1 MTQHLIAGGS
11 GANGRVSAFGKDD
24 KPLAELIAGDAE
36 AVISAGQKGGRPGRL
51 TLYDGHSH
59 ATFNVTSADGRV
71 VAGGNGVNGR
81 FSTHGTDGLP
91 VVELIAGDKES
102 VIGLG
107 QVNRAARIS
116 LYDGAQPPHEAIR
129 IDAASGDIVFENAD
143 CAEEFELDGEARP
156 GDVVVIGPNERV
168 RQCAAAYDRNVLG
181 VISGAGTFRAA
192 IVLGRRHGGR
202 GAPVAILGK
211 VWCRVDASLR
221 PIRSGDLLTTAP
233 TAGHAMVAADR
244 RRCTGAVLGKALRG
258 FPSGT
263 GLIPIL
269 VTLR

>member
-59 ATFNVTSADGRV
+59 
-71 VAGGNGVNGR
+71 
-81 FSTHGTDGLP
+81 
-91 VVELIAGDKES
+91 
-102 VIGLG
+102 
-107 QVNRAARIS
+107 
-116 LYDGAQPPHEAIR
+116 
-129 IDAASGDIVFENAD
+129 
-143 CAEEFELDGEARP
+143 
-156 GDVVVIGPNERV
+156 
-168 RQCAAAYDRNVLG
+168 
-181 VISGAGTFRAA
+181 GTFRAV

-269 VTLR
+269 